1 MLWSVPDP
9 TTPEE
14 LPPLHEDEDEA
25 EQLRDEEL
33 GELFPLE
40 GESSHGE
47 DEELPTDPYVVLELG
62 EELSEPEAEAPVLLD
77 FGAEFLDPL
86 DEARDTSDDDGSPFD
101 AGDETEFEEGADA
114 RAEPEG
120 EAGLEDHSAVDEA
133 ALPDLDADD
142 QGFGGDDT
150 LFGALP
156 EFAPEALIPL
166 AEHRFRIDF
175 VSEQRE
181 RCTALAA
188 AGGTVVAGSSDL
200 LWFDAGRE
208 TPVRVALDG
217 TRITS
222 LALVGDERKVA
233 LCVTAFGRLVRRAR
247 WASDSE
253 RLLDWKRAAESGG
266 ASAESL
272 ELRQLGDTSPRSVLG
287 RLTSGH
293 LIRSDDQGA
302 TWRRQSQDFTA
313 FSVSPCGEPLAALSR
328 SGARLSTSHDGG
340 VTFRE
345 RELTAPA
352 LAVASGD
359 APSVAANGRTLAIC
373 DAERG
378 VVVSADEGAT
388 FRAVPGC
395 INATTVTAGVVEGVA
410 SVWVAL
416 YREADDA
423 SDLVLIDPAT
433 AQAKIVATLASRERD
448 PDQIPESGRV
458 ERLVWDGMRLWA
470 AGGFGVAICR
480 PSER

>member
-14 LPPLHEDEDEA
+14 LPPLDEIDDEA

-33 GELFPLE
+33 GQLFPLE

-47 DEELPTDPYVVLELG
+47 DEDLPTDPYVVLDLG
-62 EELSEPEAEAPVLLD
+62 EELSEPESEAPVLLD
-77 FGAEFLDPL
+77 FGTDFLDPL
-86 DEARDTSDDDGSPFD
+86 DDARDTSDDDKGPFD
-101 AGDETEFEEGADA
+101 AGTEPEFEEGADV

-120 EAGLEDHSAVDEA
+120 ETGVEDESAVDEA

-142 QGFGGDDT
+142 QGFGGDEA

-156 EFAPEALIPL
+156 DFAPEARLSR
-166 AEHRFRIDF
+166 AERSWRIDF

-222 LALVGDERKVA
+222 LALVGEERKIA
-233 LCVTAFGRLVRRAR
+233 LCVTAFGRLARRSR
-247 WASDSE
+247 LASDSE
-253 RLLDWKRAAESGG
+253 RLLDWKRAAESDGS
-266 ASAESL
+266 SAESL
-272 ELRQLGDTSPRSVLG
+272 ELRQLGDASPRSVLG

-302 TWRRQSQDFTA
+302 TWQRQLNDLTA
-313 FSVSPCGEPLAALSR
+313 FSLSPCGEPLAALSR
-328 SGARLSTSHDGG
+328 GGALLSLSYDGG

-345 RELTAPA
+345 RELGAPA
-352 LAVASGD
+352 LTVASGE
-359 APSVAANGRTLAIC
+359 APLVAANGRVLAIA

-378 VVVSADEGAT
+378 VAVSPDEGAT

-395 INATTVTAGVVEGVA
+395 TNATAVTTGVVEGA
-410 SVWVAL
+410 ERVWVAL
-416 YREADDA
+416 YREAEDA
-423 SDLVLIDPAT
+423 TELVSIDPST
-433 AQAKIVATLASRERD
+433 AHAQIVATLASRERD

-458 ERLVWDGMRLWA
+458 ERLVWDGARLWA
-470 AGGFGVAICR
+470 AGGFGVAIFR
-480 PSER
+480 PN